1 VGRWLHSA
9 VRQASCAHARVVR
22 PGGLVAVSTA
32 AARRSQPGWLA
43 RGVVVVNGR
52 LAGRSRGPLPGLPGP
67 SGQVFGFIGGVVHEA
82 RHVLAEG

>member
-1 VGRWLHSA
+1 M
-9 VRQASCAHARVVR
+9 RQASCAHARVVR
-22 PGGLVAVSTA
+22 PGGLVAVRTA

-43 RGVVVVNGR
+43 RSVVVVNGR
-52 LAGRSRGPLPGLPGP
+52 LAGRSRGPLPGP